1 MVSINIVFSN
11 DKGDG
16 KGDSEGDYNDEITGL
31 VQIDLN
37 HFGMKIIDFLLDLWN
52 KGLAKYIGIK
62 INIDT
67 PQGWDRYSVYMID
80 IDKIDGFVISQ
91 EDTTFKEELNQA
103 DLYNSI
109 LFHIENTGYE
119 EMKKENT
126 LSNDE
131 FEKTIESVII
141 EINECLVNICSLSP
155 YCFIHT

>member
-16 KGDSEGDYNDEITGL
+16 KGDGEENYDDEITGSI
-31 VQIDLN
+31 QIDFDY
-37 HFGMKIIDFLLDLWN
+37 FGMKIIVFLLDLWYT
-52 KGLAKYIGIK
+52 GLAKYIGIT

-67 PQGWDRYSVYMID
+67 PQGRNRYSRYIID
-80 IDKIDGFVISQ
+80 IDKDGFFISL
-91 EDTTFKEELNQA
+91 EDMPFKEKLNHEE
-103 DLYNSI
+103 LYNSI
-109 LFHIENTGYE
+109 LCHIENTDYE
-119 EMKKENT
+119 EMKNENA